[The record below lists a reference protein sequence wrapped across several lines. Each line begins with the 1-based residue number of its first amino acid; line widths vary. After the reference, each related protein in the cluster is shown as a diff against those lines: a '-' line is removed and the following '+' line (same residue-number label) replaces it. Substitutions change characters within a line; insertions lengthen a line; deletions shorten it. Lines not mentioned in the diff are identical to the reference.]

1 MSHKSRTILIGYDR
15 RFLAPELAEA
25 ICAAV
30 RGCELEPLLTETPVV
45 TPACSCLVVQKKLL
59 GALVVTAS
67 HNPPEWIGLKIKCP
81 FGGSVDSEFTH
92 SVEQRLVAGGITIP
106 VREKINKI
114 DARQE
119 HLDVLRKNMSIDL
132 ISIPQ
137 NGPVVNKETGEQK
150 QVQMSILEWDNWC
163 KENPDWTR
171 DWSDPSTLPGFGEV
185 GDFKD
190 KLKKSHPGWN
200 DVLHKVSKAPGSYVR
215 PT

>member
-1 MSHKSRTILIGYDR
+1 MATY
-15 RFLAPELAEA
+15 
-25 ICAAV
+25 
-30 RGCELEPLLTETPVV
+30 
-45 TPACSCLVVQKKLL
+45 
-59 GALVVTAS
+59 
-67 HNPPEWIGLKIKCP
+67 
-81 FGGSVDSEFTH
+81 
-92 SVEQRLVAGGITIP
+92 
-106 VREKINKI
+106 
-114 DARQE
+114 
-119 HLDVLRKNMSIDL
+119 
-132 ISIPQ
+132 
-137 NGPVVNKETGEQK
+137 PVVNKETGEQK